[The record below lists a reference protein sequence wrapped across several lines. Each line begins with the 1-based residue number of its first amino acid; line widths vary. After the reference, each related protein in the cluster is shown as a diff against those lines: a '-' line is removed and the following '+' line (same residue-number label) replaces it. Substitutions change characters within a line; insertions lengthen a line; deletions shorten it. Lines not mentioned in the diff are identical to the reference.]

1 MADHRATSGA
11 AAYTSAPLV
20 RRASG
25 GADRQLTPGA
35 TASLVSAQSRLRL
48 DELLRELLDRAGEL
62 MATQGRLRTLLDAV
76 VVVGS
81 DLRLPDV
88 LRRIVESACRLV
100 DARYGALGVIGPDR
114 QLTDFIDVG
123 LDDETRA
130 RIGSLPQ
137 GRGILGLL
145 VEHPEPLRLRDLRE
159 HPESYGFP
167 PGHPPM
173 ASFLGVPVR
182 VRGEVF
188 GNLYLTEKQGAG
200 EFTAEDEDLVVAL
213 AAAAGVAVDN
223 ARLFEVTHRREQWLE
238 ASAEITAALLRGV
251 DRGEALTLVARLGR
265 EAAGADLS
273 AVVLPVPGADKLVV
287 EVADGHGAEL
297 VRGVALPL
305 HSSAAGLVIRT
316 GEAVFAD
323 DMADPDGPVGTGPD
337 ALIGRGML
345 VPLAADR
352 SVLGVLFVGA
362 TRDGSHSP
370 QVDLDLVRGFA
381 GQAALALQM
390 AQAHRDQERLAVFE
404 DRDRIARDLHDLVIQ
419 RLFATGLALQGLARF
434 VAEPQASARLGAIVD
449 ELDGTIRDI
458 RRTIFSLR
466 SARMVGASLR
476 AAVLEEIGQASRVLG
491 FEPHVRLDGP
501 LDNLVPA
508 EVEEHLLATLREALS
523 NVARHA
529 RASRVEVAVRC
540 DSDQV
545 DLVVDD
551 NGRGFDAPPRQSGLA
566 NIRRRAEA
574 LGGRMQVVS
583 TPERGTRVEW
593 SAPL

>member
-1 MADHRATSGA
+1 M
-11 AAYTSAPLV
+11 
-20 RRASG
+20 
-25 GADRQLTPGA
+25 TPGT

-114 QLTDFIDVG
+114 QLTDFVDVG
-123 LDDETRA
+123 LDEETRA
-130 RIGSLPQ
+130 RVGSLPQ

-159 HPESYGFP
+159 HPRSYGFP

-173 ASFLGVPVR
+173 ASFLGVPIR

-188 GNLYLTEKQGAG
+188 GNLYLAEKRGAA
-200 EFTAEDEDLVVAL
+200 EFTAEDEDLIVAL

-251 DRGEALTLVARLGR
+251 DRGEALTLVARLAR

-287 EVADGHGAEL
+287 EVADGAGAEL
-297 VRGVALPL
+297 VRGVALPSD
-305 HSSAAGLVIRT
+305 SSAAGLVMRT
-316 GEAVFAD
+316 GEAVHAG
-323 DMADPDGPVGTGPD
+323 DPAETGHD
-337 ALIGRGML
+337 ALIGQGML

-362 TRDGSHSP
+362 PRDGSHSP

-434 VAEPQASARLGAIVD
+434 VAEPQAAARLGAIVD
-449 ELDGTIRDI
+449 DLDGTIRDI

-466 SARMVGASLR
+466 SARREGESLR

-501 LDNLVPA
+501 LDNLVPP
-508 EVEEHLLATLREALS
+508 EVAEHLLATLREALS

-529 RASRVEVAVRC
+529 RAAHVEVAVRC
-540 DSDQV
+540 HGEQV
-545 DLVVDD
+545 ALVVDD
-551 NGRGFDAPPRQSGLA
+551 DGQGFDAPPRHSGLA

-574 LGGRMQVVS
+574 LGGWMRVRS
-583 TPERGTRVEW
+583 TPGSGTHVEW